1 MVGSDMLVAGLKK
14 LLLSIAQKVA
24 VQAAG
29 STGSA
34 LRYAVMFL
42 NSYTIEA
49 SLLAGPRCLSPA
61 ELAERGKLC
70 WSTLKNAKTAAM

>member
-1 MVGSDMLVAGLKK
+1 MVGSDMLVVGLKNS
-14 LLLSIAQKVA
+14 LSIAKKVV

-42 NSYTIEA
+42 ILHYRGQLVSGA
-49 SLLAGPRCLSPA
+49 KMLFFSPA
-61 ELAERGKLC
+61 ELAERGRLC
-70 WSTLKNAKTAAM
+70 QSTLKTVQRVAM

>member
-14 LLLSIAQKVA
+14 LLLSIAKKVA

-49 SLLAGPRCLSPA
+49 SLLAGPRFFKP
-61 ELAERGKLC
+61 R
-70 WSTLKNAKTAAM
+70 

>member
-29 STGSA
+29 STGCA

-49 SLLAGPRCLSPA
+49 SLLAGPRFFKP
-61 ELAERGKLC
+61 R
-70 WSTLKNAKTAAM
+70 